1 MIEHIREV
9 DLDPRTY
16 QDLVDEARIRAGR
29 ACPEWT
35 DHNVSDPG
43 MTLIDQ
49 FAWMTDL
56 LLYRVNELPER
67 VHEQL
72 LALIDV
78 RRRPPTAAR
87 AMLRFRL
94 AKPTT
99 REPFVIPAGTEVAT
113 KAHDDSQVVVFAV
126 SAEATVPVVRLGA
139 FALARGDAFTTVL
152 VPDGVARP
160 QGLDQAAFS
169 TPPAA
174 GDALYLGFA
183 TSFDRLILRLN
194 VVSTEARGSGVVP
207 ALPPV
212 VWEAAVDGGWRKV
225 ERLSEGTGGFNY
237 PSGTI
242 ELALPGNCVRE
253 TIGGRR
259 MYWLRCRLVDSPEG
273 GERYVAPPRIEE
285 ISVDAIGIDA
295 PARHASLI
303 GDEELGTSD
312 GTPGQVFTVLNAP
325 TLRLAPGERL
335 EVSDREGLAWAEWE
349 RVDSFVDSGP
359 SDHHFRFDPAKGEV
373 QLGPAIRRP
382 RRRRRADRR
391 RGPGEAAAGAAPSP
405 GEGADPDENS
415 GLAPGWRQYGAV
427 PPKGT
432 RLRMAA
438 YRHGGGAI
446 GNVERRRLTVLRKSI
461 AGVASVTNPRPA
473 RGGADVEPF
482 EAARLRAADELS
494 TRYRAVTARDFET
507 IALDASADVVR
518 ARCVKPAAGE
528 AVVVQVLP
536 GSAGAPGPL
545 DAELLTA
552 PEELREEVRKV
563 LEARCLIG
571 VRAHVTPVALRLVTV
586 AVEVQSD
593 PASDPRRVEER
604 LRNALHA
611 YLNPVTGGDLHA
623 VMDGRPE
630 SGPGWKWGRPLSDG
644 ELRPLI
650 RSVSGVERIL
660 LLRIYETELGSGIP
674 REPWLSGQLVL
685 EPDELIASGA
695 HVALAVPREGP

>member
-1 MIEHIREV
+1 MIEHTREV
-9 DLDPRTY
+9 LLDPRTY

-72 LALIDV
+72 LALLDV
-78 RRRPPTAAR
+78 RRRPPTTAR
-87 AMLRFRL
+87 TMLRFRL
-94 AKPTT
+94 AKP
-99 REPFVIPAGTEVAT
+99 PLQPLVIPAGTEVAT

-126 SAEATVPVVRLGA
+126 SAEATVPVMRLAA

-160 QGLDQAAFS
+160 QGLDRAVFS
-169 TPPAA
+169 TPPIA

-183 TSFDRLILRLN
+183 TSFQRLILRLN
-194 VVSTEARGSGVVP
+194 VVSTEARGEGIVP

-212 VWEAAVDGGWRKV
+212 VWEAAVDGGWREV

-273 GERYVAPPRIEE
+273 GEPYVAPPRIEE
-285 ISVDAIGIDA
+285 ISVDAIGVDA
-295 PARHASLI
+295 PARHASLV
-303 GDEELGTSD
+303 GGEELGTSD
-312 GTPGQVFTVLNAP
+312 GTPGQAFKVLNAP
-325 TLRLAPGERL
+325 ALRLEPGERL
-335 EVSDREGLAWAEWE
+335 EVSDREGLAWEDWE

-382 RRRRRADRR
+382 RQRRRADRR
-391 RGPGEAAAGAAPSP
+391 HSEAGPPPASDAGA
-405 GEGADPDENS
+405 DEDS

-432 RLRMAA
+432 RLRMTA
-438 YRHGGGAI
+438 YRHGGGAV

-461 AGVASVTNPRPA
+461 PGVASVTNPRPA
-473 RGGADVEPF
+473 RGGTDVEPF
-482 EAARLRAADELS
+482 EAARLRAADELN
-494 TRYRAVTARDFET
+494 TRYRAVTTRDFET

-528 AVVVQVLP
+528 AIVVQILP

-545 DAELLTA
+545 DAELLIA

-563 LEARCLIG
+563 LETRCLIG
-571 VRAHVTPVALRLVTV
+571 VRAHVSPVALRMVTV
-586 AVEVQSD
+586 AVEVQSS
-593 PASDPRRVEER
+593 PSSDPRKVEER
-604 LRNALHA
+604 IRNALHA

-623 VMDGRPE
+623 VIDGRPE

-650 RSVSGVERIL
+650 RSIGGVERIL

-695 HVALAVPREGP
+695 HVALAVPQTP